1 MSGKSLSAARTS
13 CTRKSGCS
21 SSSLS
26 RSSISSC
33 VMSGLPPA
41 GCGDDLDCSTSSA
54 LRRFRKS
61 ARGKSRSSPAIRK
74 IAPRRGSELGSG
86 ALGFDTIASTA
97 SSSCSISFPLAI
109 LHCAPGAT
117 GFTQPHPQILQA
129 AELKLLDTALRS
141 PERGRD
147 FANRFVF
154 RKAHRDHPRLIARQP
169 LDQLEQPRAPLF
181 FLEPCRRPDPSIRM
195 RIVSGALTF
204 ENSPLGD
211 RFGAISNF
219 VRCDLEQPRG
229 KRHATP
235 FKPRQVFQCEM
246 EDVRRKIL
254 RRVAIPHPPRDVSVQ
269 ALEMRLI

>member
-13 CTRKSGCS
+13 CTIKSGCS

-33 VMSGLPPA
+33 VISGLPPA
-41 GCGDDLDCSTSSA
+41 AMPAGCCDDSSFDCSTSSA
-54 LRRFRKS
+54 LRRLRKS

-169 LDQLEQPRAPLF
+169 LDQLEQSRAPLF
-181 FLEPCRRPDPSIRM
+181 FLEPRRSPDPSIRM
-195 RIVSGALTF
+195 RIVGGTLAF
-204 ENSPLGD
+204 EDSPLGET
-211 RFGAISNF
+211 
-219 VRCDLEQPRG
+219 L
-229 KRHATP
+229 
-235 FKPRQVFQCEM
+235 
-246 EDVRRKIL
+246 
-254 RRVAIPHPPRDVSVQ
+254 
-269 ALEMRLI
+269 